1 MPLMKIS
8 GTKTAQVVST
18 DESIGA
24 ITSCVPRTTAS
35 VSGSPRDQRA
45 VMLSTT
51 MIELSTIMPMPS
63 TSPDSEMM
71 LIEMCI
77 RKKTSTEMISVTG
90 MVRITSIGDFR
101 SRMKKKMMT
110 QASKAPVMMLFTR
123 LLIE

>member
-1 MPLMKIS
+1 
-8 GTKTAQVVST
+8 
-18 DESIGA
+18 
-24 ITSCVPRTTAS
+24 
-35 VSGSPRDQRA
+35 
-45 VMLSTT
+45 
-51 MIELSTIMPMPS
+51 
-63 TSPDSEMM
+63 MM